1 MVEPRQLT
9 ALLEECLESIVKRAA
24 RLAILAVLTIA
35 TADHLQTN
43 VSGSDLPALSKIRA
57 QGVVPVESYLRSL
70 AESTWPDVKAEALG
84 ILHCES
90 RIGADPDAWRVDA
103 PDGGPYQINRASWE
117 TFFRE
122 RHGWT
127 WMQITHDPAINTA
140 AAKIIYDRT
149 GDWSAWSCAD
159 QLTTQASPD

>member
-1 MVEPRQLT
+1 MEH
-9 ALLEECLESIVKRAA
+9 ALESNVKRAA
-24 RLAILAVLTIA
+24 RLAILALITLA
-35 TADHLQTN
+35 TADQLQTL
-43 VSGSDLPALSKIRA
+43 VAGSDAPAQARA
-57 QGVVPVESYLRSL
+57 RAHGIVPVESYLRSL
-70 AESTWPDVKAEALG
+70 AESTWPEAEAEALS
-84 ILHCES
+84 ILYCES

-122 RHGWT
+122 RHGWS

-140 AAKIIYDRT
+140 AAKVIYDRT

-159 QLTTQASPD
+159 QLTTQASPE